1 MARHLTAD
9 DVRGWTYDDVLGDI
23 PPMIP
28 AMFPVPTAATNRRA
42 FSTGIRGE
50 RIIIIAPEHFSA
62 ADLAGMLASK
72 PIEPVSI
79 VLPEVDLQLDFPAP
93 PTNRAARRRA
103 AKSQRGR
110 A

>member
-9 DVRGWTYDDVLGDI
+9 DVRGWTYDDVRGNVPPVI
-23 PPMIP
+23 PTMY
-28 AMFPVPTAATNRRA
+28 PVPTAAMQSFLVATV
-42 FSTGIRGE
+42 
-50 RIIIIAPEHFSA
+50 P
-62 ADLAGMLASK
+62 
-72 PIEPVSI
+72 PV
-79 VLPEVDLQLDFPAP
+79 PEVTGE